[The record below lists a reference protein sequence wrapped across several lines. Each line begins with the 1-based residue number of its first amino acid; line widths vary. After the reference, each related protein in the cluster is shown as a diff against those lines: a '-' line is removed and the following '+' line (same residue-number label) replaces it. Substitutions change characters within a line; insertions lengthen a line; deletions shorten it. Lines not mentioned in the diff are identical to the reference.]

1 MKYGY
6 ARLSTDDQSTTLQLA
21 ALKRAGFKTLFKVG
35 QMTLYSCSSTFSQ
48 GTHHKFRVGGNDD
61 KKRASSG
68 FRLATPRLPMT
79 NCIH

>member
-1 MKYGY
+1 VLDNWDVSGPGAPCLDFETWEGIDIDEISPYSSG
-6 ARLSTDDQSTTLQLA
+6 AI
-21 ALKRAGFKTLFKVG
+21 
-35 QMTLYSCSSTFSQ
+35 YSCSSTFSQ

-61 KKRASSG
+61 EKRARSG